1 MRWWQHNRKAL
12 ALLSA
17 ILSGI
22 DVVLTLVESQ
32 SILIANLLIVST
44 GQIRDILLII
54 LLQLNSARYS
64 CKFLKGKSPIVRFHE
79 ITSPYSYFE
88 AI

>member
-1 MRWWQHNRKAL
+1 MQWWQHNRKAL

-32 SILIANLLIVST
+32 SILIANLLILST
-44 GQIRDILLII
+44 GQIRDLLLMI
-54 LLQLNSARYS
+54 LLQLNSARYFR
-64 CKFLKGKSPIVRFHE
+64 KFLYAMTFMRKIFLFK
-79 ITSPYSYFE
+79 YKMK
-88 AI
+88 

>member
-32 SILIANLLIVST
+32 SFLIANLLIVST
-44 GQIRDILLII
+44 GQI
-54 LLQLNSARYS
+54 
-64 CKFLKGKSPIVRFHE
+64 
-79 ITSPYSYFE
+79 
-88 AI
+88 

>member
-32 SILIANLLIVST
+32 SIGIANLLIVST
-44 GQIRDILLII
+44 GQIRDLLLMI
-54 LLQLNSARYS
+54 LLQLNSARYFR
-64 CKFLKGKSPIVRFHE
+64 KFLYGMTFMRKIFFIKIQKKINIV
-79 ITSPYSYFE
+79 
-88 AI
+88 

>member
-22 DVVLTLVESQ
+22 DVVLTLVESH
-32 SILIANLLIVST
+32 SIFNCKPHNCIYLSNSRPLVDDFIAIEFS
-44 GQIRDILLII
+44 DILL
-54 LLQLNSARYS
+54 
-64 CKFLKGKSPIVRFHE
+64 
-79 ITSPYSYFE
+79 
-88 AI
+88 

>member
-1 MRWWQHNRKAL
+1 MRWWQHNRKPL

-32 SILIANLLIVST
+32 SILIANLLILST
-44 GQIRDILLII
+44 GQIRDLLLMI
-54 LLQLNSARYS
+54 LLQLNSARYFR
-64 CKFLKGKSPIVRFHE
+64 KFLYAMTFMRKLFF
-79 ITSPYSYFE
+79 YSNKKNVV
-88 AI
+88 

>member
-12 ALLSA
+12 ALFSA

-32 SILIANLLIVST
+32 SIGIANLLIVST
-44 GQIRDILLII
+44 GQIRDLLLMI
-54 LLQLNSARYS
+54 LLQLNSAIYF
-64 CKFLKGKSPIVRFHE
+64 CKSLYAMTFMGKISFLFI
-79 ITSPYSYFE
+79 
-88 AI
+88 